1 MAEVNDDARADQQL
15 AVVPDNTDPAPFDQ
29 GKADLEAARRAVEE
43 EEAALAAGQSAEPP
57 AAVAPVAPVAAAP
70 PAPATPPAPIM
81 VPKQRLDEALQR
93 ARAEQAERLRLEG
106 ALRAATAQQAAPAAP
121 AAPPAPTLD
130 QLIQVEQGKIDEA
143 ATKFDA
149 GEITLSD
156 FVAVQRDANN
166 LIQSLRE
173 QALYEA
179 VTARMPQM
187 GMVDSMFLDRRTAE
201 LEAANPWLGVIAQ
214 DGNRMQAFADVAR
227 ADLAARGEPI
237 QGDSPVETLRLREA
251 MAELSNT
258 YGPRWY
264 PSLAQPAPAA
274 AAPPGAPAPAAAPAQ
289 RPTARP
295 APAVNPAIR
304 AAAHPPNINE
314 MGTAGLASNDPT
326 EEQIA
331 NMSSDEIGALPAATR
346 ARLLAR

>member
-81 VPKQRLDEALQR
+81 VPKQRLDEALSR
-93 ARAEQAERLRLEG
+93 ARAEHAERLRLEG

-143 ATKFDA
+143 ATRFDA
-149 GEITLSD
+149 GEITMSE

-179 VTARMPQM
+179 VVARQPQM
-187 GMVDSMFLDRRTAE
+187 GMVDSIFLDRRTAE
-201 LEAANPWLGVIAQ
+201 LEASEPLAGRHRSGREPDAGLCRRGACGLGCP
-214 DGNRMQAFADVAR
+214 RR
-227 ADLAARGEPI
+227 ADPGRQPDGDASPARSHGGTVQHLRPPVVPEPCPA
-237 QGDSPVETLRLREA
+237 GSGRRRASWRPGSRRCP
-251 MAELSNT
+251 
-258 YGPRWY
+258 GPR
-264 PSLAQPAPAA
+264 
-274 AAPPGAPAPAAAPAQ
+274 PP
-289 RPTARP
+289 ARP

-314 MGTAGLASNDPT
+314 MGTAGLASNDPS
-326 EEQIA
+326 EEQLA